1 MRLLASVL
9 LATTC
14 LAVPAFAQQVDINGG
29 DVGGPSPVRMDQ
41 DMRYLEIPG
50 EITPDARDTIP
61 STPLLAVAP
70 TYAPMPQ
77 YAQVP
82 VPAQP
87 APAAGVY
94 VLDRQDEIFLH
105 EIAAAGVTEVEFGK
119 LAQQRAGNPNV
130 RDFGRQMVEDH
141 SKANARL
148 NALVQPTE
156 IRLPGAMNGTYKT
169 SFDQLTRLQGAAF
182 DRAYIKG
189 QIDDH
194 TKVAQMLE
202 YQLANGK
209 DPQLKAFAAETLPT
223 VRHHLELAQSLQ
235 TRVLMSQR

>member
-1 MRLLASVL
+1 MRLLASAL
-9 LATTC
+9 LATT
-14 LAVPAFAQQVDINGG
+14 LAATPALAQDTGG
-29 DVGGPSPVRMDQ
+29 PDGGGPSPMPMDQ

-50 EITPDARDTIP
+50 QMTPDARATIP
-61 STPLLAVAP
+61 ATPLLAVAP

-82 VPAQP
+82 TSG
-87 APAAGVY
+87 APPVGSRI
-94 VLDRQDEIFLH
+94 LDRQDEIFLH
-105 EIAAAGVTEVEFGK
+105 EIAAAGMTEVEFGQ
-119 LAQQRAGNPNV
+119 LAQQRAGNPSV

-148 NALVQPTE
+148 NAMVQTSEIKLPT
-156 IRLPGAMNGTYKT
+156 AMNPTYKKG
-169 SFDQLTRLQGAAF
+169 FDDLMRLQGAAF

-194 TKVAQMLE
+194 NRVAQMLE
-202 YQLANGK
+202 HQIAHGK

-223 VRHHLELAQSLQ
+223 VRHHLEIAHTLQ
-235 TRVLMSQR
+235 TRVQTSQR

>member
-9 LATTC
+9 LVTTC
-14 LAVPAFAQQVDINGG
+14 LAAPTFAQQVDASGN
-29 DVGGPSPVRMDQ
+29 DTGGPAPMPMDQ

-50 EITPDARDTIP
+50 ETTPDARATIP
-61 STPLLAVAP
+61 ATPLLAVAP
-70 TYAPMPQ
+70 GYAPMPQ

-82 VPAQP
+82 
-87 APAAGVY
+87 APSAPPAGVRI
-94 VLDRQDEIFLH
+94 LDRQDEIFLH
-105 EIAAAGVTEVEFGK
+105 EIAAAGLTEVEFGQ
-119 LAQQRAGNPNV
+119 LAQQRAGNPSV

-148 NALVQPTE
+148 NAIVQTSE
-156 IRLPGAMNGTYKT
+156 IRLPSAMNPTYKKN
-169 SFDQLTRLQGAAF
+169 FDDLTRLQGAAF

-194 TKVAQMLE
+194 TRVAQMLE
-202 YQLANGK
+202 YQLSNGK

-223 VRHHLELAQSLQ
+223 VRHHLELAHTLQ
-235 TRVLMSQR
+235 TRVQTSQR